1 MLYILL
7 YSSYEDMAELVD
19 AMDLKSIGL
28 LNLEGS
34 SPSILIAESNLLD
47 SQTSLNLIENKKNI

>member
-1 MLYILL
+1 MIYLNRFI
-7 YSSYEDMAELVD
+7 YEDMAELVD

-34 SPSILIAESNLLD
+34 SPSILITESNLLD